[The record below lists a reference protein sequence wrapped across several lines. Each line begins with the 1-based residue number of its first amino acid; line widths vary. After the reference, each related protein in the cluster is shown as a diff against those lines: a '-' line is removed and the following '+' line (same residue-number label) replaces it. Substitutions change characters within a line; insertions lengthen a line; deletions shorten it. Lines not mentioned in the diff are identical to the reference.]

1 MKTDDQSKGEKLM
14 YNANNGYH
22 GFSMSNRAVQAY
34 ESGEKPKSKWTK
46 SDILAGLEALDLS
59 EDKMAVL
66 KKLPKKV
73 ICDNL
78 LTKTSWHHTSSYY
91 NSTDF
96 YSIDEKKAEEMTVQ
110 ELLELTSA
118 KKENK
123 DESEKYEASVEYLT
137 WSGTRA
143 HPKAERHIIPKA
155 LVEEKG
161 CFYIIT
167 TENGETFKKKK
178 GSNGTYVCKI

>member
-1 MKTDDQSKGEKLM
+1 M

-46 SDILAGLEALDLS
+46 SDILSGLEALDLS

-73 ICDNL
+73 LCDNL
-78 LTKTSWHHTSSYY
+78 LTKTSWHHTSSYC

-96 YSIDEKKAEEMTVQ
+96 YSIDEDKAAKMTIEEIQALAGT
-110 ELLELTSA
+110 
-118 KKENK
+118 KEERK
-123 DESEKYEASVEYLT
+123 EDPEKYEASVEYLT
-137 WSGTRA
+137 WSGTKA

-155 LVEEKG
+155 FVEEKG
-161 CFYIIT
+161 YFYIIT
-167 TENGETFKKKK
+167 TEDGETFKKKK
-178 GSNGTYVCKI
+178 GSNGTYVCRI